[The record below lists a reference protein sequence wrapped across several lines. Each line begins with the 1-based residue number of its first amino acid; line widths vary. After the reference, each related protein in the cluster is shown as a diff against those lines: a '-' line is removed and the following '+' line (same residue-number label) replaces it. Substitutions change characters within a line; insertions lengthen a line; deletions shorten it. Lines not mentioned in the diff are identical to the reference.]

1 MRASAACSTEPEGT
15 APRPKLLALLEAARA
30 RFLEDGY
37 AAASVDAIAREAGVS
52 KATLYGHF
60 PSKEALFEAVVV
72 AQCRRHASAVEALDT
87 GGDDVAGT
95 LAELARALLRFL
107 LEPDSIAIYR
117 VVAAESARTPE
128 LGRTFYEAGPARLQ
142 ARLAAYLRRMG
153 ERGMLSV
160 PEPEIAAVEL
170 ISLIRAELHLKA
182 LFAFERLPG
191 AGRDRAQG
199 RGGGQDVSQGV
210 WGGGGGAGG

>member
-128 LGRTFYEAGPARLQ
+128 LGRAFYEAGPARLQ

-153 ERGMLSV
+153 ERGMLNV

-170 ISLIRAELHLKA
+170 VSLIRAELHLKA

-191 AGRDRAQG
+191 QAEIDRRAEG
-199 RGGGQDVSQGV
+199 AVRTFLRAYGVEGARG
-210 WGGGGGAGG
+210 